1 MHLVAHTF
9 VFTSN
14 RAFQR
19 LKLGRDELIEEL
31 RKTICRNKSTCAYS
45 SAEEDEVDKVLLG
58 GQTGTRLK
66 H

>member
-19 LKLGRDELIEEL
+19 LKLGRDELIERGVEKDHL
-31 RKTICRNKSTCAYS
+31 
-45 SAEEDEVDKVLLG
+45 
-58 GQTGTRLK
+58 
-66 H
+66 